1 MPQAQMNPEIRDAI
15 EASFRK
21 ALVDVFVY
29 GIVGSQEMKKI
40 PRFPQTAENHRM

>member
-1 MPQAQMNPEIRDAI
+1 MPQAQMNPEIKDAI

-21 ALVDVFVY
+21 ALVDIFVY
-29 GIVGSQEMKKI
+29 GIVGSQEMKQI

>member
-21 ALVDVFVY
+21 ALIDVFAY
-29 GIVGSQEMKKI
+29 GIVEAQEMKQI

>member
-21 ALVDVFVY
+21 ALIDVFAC
-29 GIVGSQEMKKI
+29 GIVGHK
-40 PRFPQTAENHRM
+40 R